1 MVFPES
7 HRIEFKNNPL
17 DRVICQLRF
26 PTILTI
32 SASEPDKFQ
41 EDIRSTYPYYERKP
55 NQLIP
60 PEVIAAAPQLR
71 EVRDIFE
78 SGAPVHE
85 FTAAD
90 NTRAVS
96 LNQDFVALTE
106 NNYSDWKKFF
116 CELDHILK
124 ALEKYYTPSFYTR
137 IGLRY
142 VDVID
147 RKKLELENTPWK
159 ELIVSEI
166 IGVLG
171 DENLGKSTTLLKEEI
186 IVELTDTI
194 PNAKVRI
201 RHGLLT
207 RNRDPNVY
215 VIDSDFY
222 IEDRSEENDV
232 TRILDKFND
241 MAGNLFRW
249 SITSKLQDALR

>member
-1 MVFPES
+1 MIFPES
-7 HRIEFKNNPL
+7 NRVVFINNPL
-17 DRVICQLRF
+17 ARVICQLRF
-26 PTILTI
+26 PTILSI

-41 EDIRSTYPYYERKP
+41 EDIRSSYPYYARKS
-55 NQLIP
+55 NQVIP
-60 PEVIAAAPQLR
+60 PEIIAAAPQLR
-71 EVRDIFE
+71 EIRDIVK
-78 SGAPVHE
+78 SGAPIHE
-85 FTAAD
+85 FTVAD
-90 NTRAVS
+90 KTRVVS

-124 ALEKYYTPSFYTR
+124 ALAKNYTPSFYTR

-142 VDVID
+142 VNVID

-166 IGVLG
+166 VGVLG
-171 DENLGKSTTLLKEEI
+171 NENMGKSTTLLKEEI
-186 IVELTDTI
+186 TVELTDTI

-207 RNRDPNVY
+207 KNRDPNVY

-222 IEDRSEENDV
+222 IEDRNEENDV
-232 TRILDKFND
+232 TRILTKFNT

-249 SITSKLQDALR
+249 SITPKLQDALR